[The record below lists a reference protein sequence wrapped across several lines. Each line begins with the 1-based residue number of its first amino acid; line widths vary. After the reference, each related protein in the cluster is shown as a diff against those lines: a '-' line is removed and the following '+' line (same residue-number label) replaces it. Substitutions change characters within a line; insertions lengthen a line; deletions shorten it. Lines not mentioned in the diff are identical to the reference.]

1 MNSTLKRKRKSP
13 SPEERHDMASGGT
26 ATLEKPKETK
36 KIIVEFS
43 EDLLERTE
51 AAASELS
58 TDRSKLIRKAVEKFL
73 AQIERRKLE
82 RELADA
88 YAANASLALRIS
100 EEFSHIDGE
109 DL

>member
-1 MNSTLKRKRKSP
+1 
-13 SPEERHDMASGGT
+13 MASGGT

-36 KIIVEFS
+36 KVIVEFS

-58 TDRSKLIRKAVEKFL
+58 TDRSKLIRRAVEKFL
-73 AQIERRKLE
+73 AQIERHKLE

-88 YAANASLALRIS
+88 YTVNASLALRIS
-100 EEFSHIDGE
+100 EEFSHVDGE

>member
-1 MNSTLKRKRKSP
+1 MKSNLARKRESP
-13 SPEERHDMASGGT
+13 PLEDRRTMPGAA

-36 KIIVEFS
+36 KIIIEFS

-58 TDRSKLIRKAVEKFL
+58 TDRSKFIRRAVEKAL
-73 AQIERRKLE
+73 AQLEKRKLE

-88 YAANASLALRIS
+88 YLANSNLARQIS
-100 EEFSHIDGE
+100 EEFSSVDSE